1 MTRVTDNSGLKYN
14 GVPISDSEV
23 VYRYD
28 FVPENPVNLQIIFN
42 NNGSQTGDLALVE
55 HGMYTSDGQNK
66 VITSIDGIAAD
77 SEISVEVIN
86 GKAVVTSPRATNVA
100 VTGVDGRVRFCA
112 VAPGRTT
119 LDIPAGFYI
128 IAGSKVLLF

>member
-1 MTRVTDNSGLKYN
+1 MQG
-14 GVPISDSEV
+14 
-23 VYRYD
+23 
-28 FVPENPVNLQIIFN
+28 
-42 NNGSQTGDLALVE
+42 LVE

-66 VITSIDGIAAD
+66 VITSIDGVAAD
-77 SEISVEVIN
+77 SEIFVEVIN

-112 VAPGRTT
+112 VAAGRTT

-128 IAGSKVLLF
+128 IAGRKVLLF